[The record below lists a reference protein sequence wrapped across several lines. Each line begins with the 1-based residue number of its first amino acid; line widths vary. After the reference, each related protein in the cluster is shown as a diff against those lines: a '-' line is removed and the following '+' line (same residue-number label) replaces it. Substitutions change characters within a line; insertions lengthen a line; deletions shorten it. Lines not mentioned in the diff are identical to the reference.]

1 MAPMVTTMPRNVAIG
16 VISLTRRSPREA
28 ARRLDFDAIE
38 PSTAASVDTSRDG
51 ARAEERL
58 EEVVIG
64 IIDRAVDLAVFGEIA
79 GGVLEDEAAVGAG
92 FSQIRLRGEAAQLRL
107 GKGRVTRRRDRIARE
122 AGEFE
127 ER

>member
-51 ARAEERL
+51 ARACVEER
-58 EEVVIG
+58 ESTESTERESTGSAARMARMVHESTRMQSADDSGEVG
-64 IIDRAVDLAVFGEIA
+64 IIK
-79 GGVLEDEAAVGAG
+79 
-92 FSQIRLRGEAAQLRL
+92 LRL
-107 GKGRVTRRRDRIARE
+107 GSGEARW
-122 AGEFE
+122 E
-127 ER
+127 ESSRFCAVKLSRTFSE

>member
-51 ARAEERL
+51 ARACVEER
-58 EEVVIG
+58 ESTESAARMARMVHESTRMQSADDSGEVG
-64 IIDRAVDLAVFGEIA
+64 IIKLGL
-79 GGVLEDEAAVGAG
+79 G
-92 FSQIRLRGEAAQLRL
+92 SGEARW
-107 GKGRVTRRRDRIARE
+107 
-122 AGEFE
+122 E
-127 ER
+127 ESSRFCAVRHVEDFL